1 LNSENEKINNN
12 KQNNNYN
19 FNLGKNET
27 INIIKNNNHNF
38 NSRNEEINNIRN
50 NINEQFNLI
59 YKENNNKINNNINFV
74 KEENNNIIN
83 DNLMKINQ
91 KNEDDALAGNYI
103 LAVININE
111 NNINN
116 ELNDSENINKDN
128 YKKQNLF
135 STFPKDETEINVED
149 IKKKKLL
156 MNRQSA
162 KKSRLKKKNY
172 IENLEKQYNLM
183 KEEYIRIIESNKLKN
198 ADNLI
203 TKNNNNI
210 NIDNNIRNNEINV
223 NKILLES
230 KKGKAFK
237 LNKSDK
243 NKITNDLLKSEESG
257 INNIKTINEQK
268 KLLSYLLINQIDIMT
283 PINIK
288 AFQSKF
294 LKLQI
299 LDADDSI
306 DIIKNKINMNLN
318 TIIELYG
325 IEGENNIPNIN
336 ICNKKK
342 SMAYKLFTFYR
353 DINLLVNHFEKIY
366 SLCNDIGNI

>member
-1 LNSENEKINNN
+1 MENFKNIDQTKNSVIIKGDIFSEYLNCNTFQNPIFNQDFAKPENETSDKYFNSDDNYSLKALNSMNEFTKNQIADQYQLNVLNI
-12 KQNNNYN
+12 
-19 FNLGKNET
+19 FNGGQL
-27 INIIKNNNHNF
+27 
-38 NSRNEEINNIRN
+38 
-50 NINEQFNLI
+50 
-59 YKENNNKINNNINFV
+59 
-74 KEENNNIIN
+74 
-83 DNLMKINQ
+83 
-91 KNEDDALAGNYI
+91 
-103 LAVININE
+103 ININE

-116 ELNDSENINKDN
+116 ELNDSENINQDN
-128 YKKQNLF
+128 YKKKNLF
-135 STFPKDETEINVED
+135 STFPKDETEINVKD

-162 KKSRLKKKNY
+162 KRSRLKKKNY

-198 ADNLI
+198 SDNLI
-203 TKNNNNI
+203 TKSNNNI

-288 AFQSKF
+288 AFQNKF
-294 LKLQI
+294 LKLQV

-353 DINLLVNHFEKIY
+353 DINILVNHFEKIY